1 MVKKM
6 ISVRL
11 TEDQIKKLE
20 ELADKRKLNKTQLIE
35 ALILEA
41 YIREKVQEGE

>member
-1 MVKKM
+1 MSTKKM
-6 ISVRL
+6 VSLRL

-20 ELADKRKLNKTQLIE
+20 ALAKKRKLNKTQMIE

-41 YIREKVQEGE
+41 HAKIELEGN